1 MTTRS
6 DMHATSDG
14 VARTVGGRGVQT
26 GVRMRGAARRIAAL
40 LAAISVLAAAACG
53 GDGGDK
59 PGEGGNGSSL
69 EDPGSC
75 MPIDMAVS
83 SEKITL
89 LTELAKEFNESDQAD
104 LGGGECAFVRIQK
117 KASGGAMKLL
127 SEGWPDE
134 ATNGPQPVVW
144 SPAGSSWGAILNQR
158 LLDAGEEPIVGE
170 AEPFMLTPLV
180 IAMPEPMAD
189 ALGYPDTPIGY
200 ADVIALAQNPEG
212 WGAFGHPEW
221 GPFRLGKTNPNYST
235 SALSATIAQYYA
247 ATGKTS
253 GLSLEDLDRPEVD
266 AFAKAVE
273 AAVVHYGDITMTFLN
288 NWFRNDARGTALTY
302 VSAVAVEEK
311 SVIDYNLGNPDG
323 ILDPGEEPR
332 KPRVPLVAVY
342 PKEGTLYSDNPFIV
356 LDAPWVTEQEAEAAQ
371 RFGEYVTRP
380 EAQERVAEFGFR
392 PGNPEV
398 PIGGSVTK
406 ANGVDPEQ
414 PETLLEVP
422 EPEVLSTLLE
432 KWDEVRKRARVLIV
446 LDVSGSMG
454 EEGDPSTGETKLD
467 LAKRAV
473 IDALDQFQSDDDV
486 GLRIFTTDL
495 ASEPTDYADLAPVEA
510 IGEQRE
516 GLVGRID
523 DLIPMNGTPLYT
535 VTQDSYRDM
544 LDTFDAE
551 RINAVVLLTDGR
563 NEDPRNEDL
572 EALLAELRAQ
582 AEGESAKPVRIF
594 PIAYGAKADIDALR
608 RIAEATNAAVYDAS
622 DPTTISSVFTAVV
635 SNF

>member
-6 DMHATSDG
+6 ATRDT
-14 VARTVGGRGVQT
+14 ALRAAHPRRRGIT
-26 GVRMRGAARRIAAL
+26 RRSAVL
-40 LAAISVLAAAACG
+40 VLAILALAAAACG
-53 GDGGDK
+53 GNDSNVLD
-59 PGEGGNGSSL
+59 NGASL
-69 EDPGSC
+69 QDPGDC
-75 MPIDMAVS
+75 LPIDMAVS

-89 LTELAKEFNESDQAD
+89 LTELAQEFNDSGEAD
-104 LGGGECAFVRIQK
+104 LGGGDCAFVRIQK
-117 KASGGAMKLL
+117 KASGTAMQLL
-127 SEGWPDE
+127 SDDWPDE

-144 SPAGSSWGAILNQR
+144 SPAASSWGRILNQR
-158 LLDAGEEPIVGE
+158 LADRGADPMVGD

-180 IAMPEPMAD
+180 IAMPEPMAE

-200 ADVIALAQNPEG
+200 ADIIALAKNPEG

-253 GLSLEDLDRPEVD
+253 GLSLEDLDRPAVEQ
-266 AFAKAVE
+266 FAKSVE

-288 NWFRNDARGTALTY
+288 NWYRNDVRGTGLTY

-323 ILDPGEEPR
+323 ILDPGEVAR

-342 PKEGTLYSDNPFIV
+342 PKEGTLYSDNPFII
-356 LDAPWVTEQEAEAAQ
+356 LDAPWVTKEEADAAK
-371 RFGEYVTRP
+371 RFGDYVTRP
-380 EAQERVAEFGFR
+380 DAQKRVAEFGFR
-392 PGNPEV
+392 PGNPDV
-398 PIGGSVTK
+398 PIGGSVST
-406 ANGVDPEQ
+406 ANGVDPSQ

-422 EPEVLSTLLE
+422 DPEVLSALLDR
-432 KWDEVRKRARVLIV
+432 WDDVRKRARVLIV
-446 LDVSGSMG
+446 LDISGSMG

-473 IDALDQFQSDDDV
+473 VDALDQFQPDDDV
-486 GLRIFTTDL
+486 GLRVFTTDL
-495 ASEPTDYADLAPVEA
+495 ANDPSDYADLVPVGA
-510 IGEQRE
+510 IGGQRE
-516 GLVGRID
+516 GLAGRIA

-544 LDTFDAE
+544 LDSFDPG

-572 EALLAELRAQ
+572 EGLLAELRAQ
-582 AEGESAKPVRIF
+582 SEGESAKPVRIF
-594 PIAYGAKADIDALR
+594 PIAYGADADLERLR

>member
-1 MTTRS
+1 
-6 DMHATSDG
+6 
-14 VARTVGGRGVQT
+14 
-26 GVRMRGAARRIAAL
+26 
-40 LAAISVLAAAACG
+40 
-53 GDGGDK
+53 
-59 PGEGGNGSSL
+59 
-69 EDPGSC
+69 
-75 MPIDMAVS
+75 MAVS

-89 LTELAKEFNESDQAD
+89 LTELAREFNSSSEAD

-117 KASGGAMKLL
+117 KASGTAMQLL
-127 SEGWPDE
+127 ADDWPDE

-144 SPAGSSWGAILNQR
+144 SPAASSWGGILNQR
-158 LLDAGEEPIVGE
+158 LADRGADPMVGA

-200 ADVIALAQNPEG
+200 SDIIALAQNPEG

-253 GLSLEDLDRPEVD
+253 GLSLEDLDRPAVVR
-266 AFAKAVE
+266 FAESVE
-273 AAVVHYGDITMTFLN
+273 SAVVHYGDITMTFLN
-288 NWFRNDARGTALTY
+288 NWYRNDARGTGLTY

-323 ILDPGEEPR
+323 ILDTGEVPR

-342 PKEGTLYSDNPFIV
+342 PKEGTLYSDNPFMI
-356 LDAPWVTEQEAEAAQ
+356 LDAPWVTKAEAGAAR
-371 RFGEYVTRP
+371 RFGDYVMRP
-380 EAQERVAEFGFR
+380 DAQNRVAEFGFR
-392 PGNPEV
+392 PGNPDV
-398 PIGGSVTK
+398 AIGGNVK
-406 ANGVDPEQ
+406 RANGVDPTL

-422 EPEVLSTLLE
+422 DPEVLSGLLDR
-432 KWDEVRKRARVLIV
+432 WDDVRKRARVLIV

-467 LAKRAV
+467 LAKSAV
-473 IDALDQFQSDDDV
+473 IDALDQFQPDDDV

-495 ASEPTDYADLAPVEA
+495 TSESSDYADLVPVGA
-510 IGEQRE
+510 IGGQRE
-516 GLVGRID
+516 GLAGRIA

-535 VTQDSYRDM
+535 VTQDSYRD
-544 LDTFDAE
+544 LLAAFDSG

-563 NEDPRNEDL
+563 NEDPRNDDL

-582 AEGESAKPVRIF
+582 AEGESSKPVRIF
-594 PIAYGAKADIDALR
+594 PIAYGADADLDTLR